1 MTDTKDQAETRPE
14 ETGHSNYG
22 NNPAPSE
29 DEMPDPKQVE
39 ERVES
44 GDARRSAEKA
54 FGENDT
60 QRK

>member
-1 MTDTKDQAETRPE
+1 MDTKDQAQTRPE

-39 ERVES
+39 QRVES
-44 GDARRSAEKA
+44 GEGRTSAEKA
-54 FGENDT
+54 FGDNEL
-60 QRK
+60 QQK